1 MRRLDWMMARLDGL
15 ALCHRISEQETS
27 DPPFIILLTARSE
40 TGDIVAALEADTDEA
55 KQTRVQE
62 TLRAADKQMADAV
75 KAKRDTLK
83 REDE

>member
-1 MRRLDWMMARLDGL
+1 MTAADFTLHRMIRELAAR
-15 ALCHRISEQETS
+15 
-27 DPPFIILLTARSE
+27 
-40 TGDIVAALEADTDEA
+40 VAALEADTDEA